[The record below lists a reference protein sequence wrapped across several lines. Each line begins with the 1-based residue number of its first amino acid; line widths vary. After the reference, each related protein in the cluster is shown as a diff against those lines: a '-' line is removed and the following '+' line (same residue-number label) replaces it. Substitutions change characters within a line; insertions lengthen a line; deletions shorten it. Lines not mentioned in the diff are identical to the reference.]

1 MAACCFVSSGSTFR
15 AALQDFNEVLRGPV
29 FESTQPKVIVVITLY
44 NNHIIT
50 VDQCVQLFLNVCYS
64 LQRTLKKIQKEV
76 IFFNHLNMHIKFP
89 IPRGLFYGSILRFE
103 L

>member
-50 VDQCVQLFLNVCYS
+50 VDQCVQLFLNCYIW
-64 LQRTLKKIQKEV
+64 TLS
-76 IFFNHLNMHIKFP
+76 NL
-89 IPRGLFYGSILRFE
+89 LFSVLFCFLIDKNATE
-103 L
+103 K